1 MADALCGPSNPLQQF
16 KQQTQLDRT
25 VQQDRLRSRLAPTQ
39 GFRSQNPHAGVLDP
53 EFEAFQAGVP
63 LSDLPQFHQ
72 QPPAFAGP
80 SQTPSWAADFQRMQ
94 VSPPPVFQQQHVPQ
108 AGPTTAN
115 WAQGF
120 QQHIAQN
127 APRAQTSAHSPQ
139 AFQHMARYGTSG
151 LNGFQNNFAQPN
163 FAQNIHTKGKEPVTE
178 QFDDAAFEAAFDQ
191 AREDMLAEAEAMEVD
206 KPAYGAG
213 ASTADFEVD
222 RETHV
227 DKVRRQAMAAI
238 RGHLRTLSQEREARM
253 AAELSRPEILER
265 LEDEPLIEE
274 AIMEEHVEQQDQNQQ
289 EDDNDALAAT
299 AKELLEKVE
308 HNKSEKF
315 KNSQFLNL
323 MRKLRD
329 REMKVEGDQMVETVR
344 SSLNPRIP
352 SPDSAYGS
360 GTATPVPLSRILQL
374 PQPVEYLADL
384 EHGYDEE
391 HRFDHW
397 ESPYR

>member
-25 VQQDRLRSRLAPTQ
+25 IQQDRLRARLSPTQ
-39 GFRSQNPHAGVLDP
+39 GFRSQNPNAGVLDP

-94 VSPPPVFQQQHVPQ
+94 VSSPPVFQQQHVPH
-108 AGPTTAN
+108 ASPVTAN
-115 WAQGF
+115 WANGF

-127 APRAQTSAHSPQ
+127 GPRAQTSAHSPQ
-139 AFQHMARYGTSG
+139 AFQQMARYGTSG
-151 LNGFQNNFAQPN
+151 LHGFQNTFAQPS
-163 FAQNIHTKGKEPVTE
+163 FAQHVHTKGKEPVTE
-178 QFDDAAFEAAFDQ
+178 KFDDAAFEAAFDQ
-191 AREDMLAEAEAMEVD
+191 AREDMLAEADAMEAE
-206 KPAYGAG
+206 KPAYEAG
-213 ASTADFEVD
+213 VSTADFEVD
-222 RETHV
+222 HEAHV

-238 RGHLRTLSQEREARM
+238 RGHLRTLSQEREAQM
-253 AAELSRPEILER
+253 ARDVLQPEILER

-274 AIMEEHVEQQDQNQQ
+274 AIIEEQVEQEDQSQQ
-289 EDDNDALAAT
+289 EDDDALAAT

-344 SSLNPRIP
+344 SNLNPRIH
-352 SPDSAYGS
+352 SHDSAYGS
-360 GTATPVPLSRILQL
+360 GTTTPVSLSHNLQR
-374 PQPVEYLADL
+374 PQTLEVHAYL

-391 HRFDHW
+391 HKFDHW
-397 ESPYR
+397 ESPYH